1 MKRLVII
8 PARSGSK
15 RIKNKNIRNFLGK
28 PIIIYPL
35 QVLKKSN
42 FFNKIH
48 ISTESKKIKK
58 ILKNY
63 NFNIDFLRNKNL
75 SNDKI
80 GLESVIRYVVKQYKK
95 MGEEYDEI
103 WMVNATSVF
112 LSIKDIKNSYKI
124 FKKYRNFKNIS
135 LMGVSQYNVP
145 PEWSLKLIKNNLLKP
160 TNSKLIKK
168 RSQDL
173 NPKYYD
179 ASTIYIYNSKDIF
192 RGFNNIKYVP
202 YYLAKNRAVD
212 IDDLLDWKIAEA
224 LYQYKKK

>member
-1 MKRLVII
+1 MHEPKAFFPFQKIYKII
-8 PARSGSK
+8 
-15 RIKNKNIRNFLGK
+15 
-28 PIIIYPL
+28 
-35 QVLKKSN
+35 
-42 FFNKIH
+42 
-48 ISTESKKIKK
+48 
-58 ILKNY
+58 
-63 NFNIDFLRNKNL
+63 NFNIDFLRTKNL

-80 GLESVIRYVVKQYKK
+80 GLESVIKHVVKQYKK
-95 MGEEYDEI
+95 IGEEYDEI

-112 LSIKDIKNSYKI
+112 LSIKDVKNAYRI

-145 PEWSLKLIKNNLLKP
+145 PEWSLKLIKNNILKP
-160 TNSKLIKK
+160 TNFKFIKK

-173 NPKYYD
+173 KPKYYD
-179 ASTIYIYNSKDIF
+179 ASTIYIYNSKDIL